1 MTESLEDLRKIERTQ
16 GRMEEKK
23 NQRGQCPMTAKF
35 STDEHC
41 ADSRAQTVKSGH
53 GPRHSRT
60 CGCKRVSHKTGT
72 MPLIHKLDLP
82 YTQRASKGPLQLVCA
97 ETSIPALVSKIINE

>member
-1 MTESLEDLRKIERTQ
+1 MALKKTTAKESERMTTVKTSCPFDGRAAMTESLEDLRKIERTQ

-35 STDEHC
+35 STDERC
-41 ADSRAQTVKSGH
+41 ADSRATVKSGH

-82 YTQRASKGPLQLVCA
+82 
-97 ETSIPALVSKIINE
+97 